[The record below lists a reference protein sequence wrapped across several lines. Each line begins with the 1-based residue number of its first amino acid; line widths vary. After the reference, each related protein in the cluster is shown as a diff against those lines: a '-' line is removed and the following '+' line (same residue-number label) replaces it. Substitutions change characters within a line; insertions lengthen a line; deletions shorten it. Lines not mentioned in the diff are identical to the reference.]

1 MFWIS
6 CSFILRS
13 RKIKVKWRG
22 IYIGQFH
29 AWDNISTYF
38 YDWRKPLFYSS
49 YILVMIA
56 MDRFQAVCYPM
67 NNHFWQPTRSKLKI
81 VIAWILACIMC
92 IPQAILFV
100 ETDTDHGTKTCT
112 AQIGNNTSTGGKLSM
127 YISIY
132 YLVRVTITWC
142 TYALCLYFSFGYI
155 DAVSDHTIALISL
168 NLYRPF

>member
-1 MFWIS
+1 MI
-6 CSFILRS
+6 C
-13 RKIKVKWRG
+13 
-22 IYIGQFH
+22 
-29 AWDNISTYF
+29 TYAF
-38 YDWRKPLFYSS
+38 VCEQKYVLKFLYYSS

-112 AQIGNNTSTGGKLSM
+112 AQIGNNTSTGGKLSTVWPCLGHQYVSKKVRTKWNSHLM
-127 YISIY
+127 FWTNFVTQIHTKRGLHRNVGIMHWCVCTVWPL
-132 YLVRVTITWC
+132 LVRLGVSSKT
-142 TYALCLYFSFGYI
+142 LFS
-155 DAVSDHTIALISL
+155 S
-168 NLYRPF
+168 P

>member
-1 MFWIS
+1 MI
-6 CSFILRS
+6 C
-13 RKIKVKWRG
+13 
-22 IYIGQFH
+22 
-29 AWDNISTYF
+29 TYAF
-38 YDWRKPLFYSS
+38 VCEQKYVLKFLYYSS

-112 AQIGNNTSTGGKLSM
+112 AQIGNNTSTGGKLST
-127 YISIY
+127 
-132 YLVRVTITWC
+132 V
-142 TYALCLYFSFGYI
+142 
-155 DAVSDHTIALISL
+155 
-168 NLYRPF
+168 